1 MDETPVFF
9 DMVPNKSFARK
20 GSKSVTVRTSGC
32 EKKHVTVVLTM
43 TACGDILPSMTIFP
57 GKKTD
62 RTFKDLTVPDN
73 LCIVTQEKL
82 GWMNV

>member
-32 EKKHVTVVLTM
+32 EKKHVTVALTIA
-43 TACGDILPSMTIFP
+43 ACGDILQSMTIFP
-57 GKKTD
+57 SKKAN
-62 RTFKDLTVPDN
+62 RTFSRSYSS
-73 LCIVTQEKL
+73 
-82 GWMNV
+82 